1 MVSKTDESESARS
14 VNRKNA
20 GTDLDEKDCVDAA
33 VVFGP
38 VVVLGSLFEYDCAA
52 ARTYTLVIWAHLP
65 QTTLPLV
72 VTRPSSETLT
82 STMVPLVRTPSWVY
96 RGFWGFFLTERMGSW
111 TVTPSSGLENRC

>member
-1 MVSKTDESESARS
+1 MVVSKTDESESARS

-20 GTDLDEKDCVDAA
+20 GTDLDEKDCVDTA
-33 VVFGP
+33 VVLGP
-38 VVVLGSLFEYDCAA
+38 VVVLESLLESECVAA

-96 RGFWGFFLTERMGSW
+96 RGFWGFFLTERMGS
-111 TVTPSSGLENRC
+111 